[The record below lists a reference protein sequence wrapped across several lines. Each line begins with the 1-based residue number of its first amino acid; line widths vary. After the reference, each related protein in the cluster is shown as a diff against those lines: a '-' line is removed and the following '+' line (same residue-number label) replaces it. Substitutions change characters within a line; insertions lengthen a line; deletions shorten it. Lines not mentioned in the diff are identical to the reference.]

1 MKNYYYIDTNGQQ
14 AGPVMADEL
23 IQHGVTADTFV
34 WREGMSNWEKAST
47 VSELKSLFVQTPP
60 PIPPFSPQPQPQ
72 SQPQSQPQP
81 KSQQNYSNDHGS
93 KYEPVPDNNL
103 VLAIVSTI
111 LCCWP
116 VGLVAIIH
124 ATKVEKLWHSGQKE
138 LAKAKAEEAKNW
150 AIGSIVLGVV
160 VFVLYFFIMLF
171 SAL

>member
-1 MKNYYYIDTNGQQ
+1 
-14 AGPVMADEL
+14 MADEL

-60 PIPPFSPQPQPQ
+60 PIPPFSPTPQ
-72 SQPQSQPQP
+72 SQPKP
-81 KSQQNYSNDHGS
+81 QQNYSNDYGS

-160 VFVLYFFIMLF
+160 VFVIYFFIGFF